1 MRGALTEIRQQLRN
15 QSLEDLLSTSIKTV
29 GGRIFPD
36 DLAVIDMDAL
46 NQIVSTWQSTHVPA
60 YGQVLPNSGSLVEGI
75 ADGGGYEPSDNE
87 VVDILAIDAAN
98 GGASPIEFTIS
109 IGDLAIINSALPP
122 NGGVT
127 SSELGALF
135 PLTLSKGLALKFTV
149 TNGTPSDFSA
159 RIARSFRCR

>member
-1 MRGALTEIRQQLRN
+1 MTEIRQQLRN
-15 QSLEDLLSTSIKTV
+15 QSLEDLLTTSINSV

-60 YGQVLPNSGSLVEGI
+60 YGQVLPNSGSLLEGI
-75 ADGGGYEPSDNE
+75 ADGGGFEPSDNE
-87 VVDILAIDAAN
+87 VVDVVAIDAAN
-98 GGASPIEFTIS
+98 AGASPIEFTIP
-109 IGDLAIINSALPP
+109 IGDLAIINTAIPP

-135 PLTLSKGLALKFTV
+135 PMTLTKGLAIKFTV
-149 TNGTPSDFSA
+149 TNGTPADFTA
-159 RIARSFRCR
+159 KIARSFRCR